1 MNTCPH
7 IDLEHGS
14 VCQIATRLAGVP
26 VIPRADTCDYCSL
39 RAVPPRAINRATVS
53 AAIQAL
59 PPAHEQIATI
69 VSAHGS
75 YLRSFKL
82 ADQSAR
88 LAAVLAGSGVG
99 SQLWSLLESLAVR
112 HSATCDCLAWA
123 ERMNAWGPPGCRL
136 ARAEIVAHMRASA
149 KNYGWGDLAIAAA
162 KAMTTGLAWRIN
174 PLDIYGSLLDEA
186 IRRAEKS
193 GPPGSGGS
201 HSSPPEPGQPLLPI
215 DILLPLGPG
224 SSHNNAELRF
234 ALRSI
239 EAHAQGL
246 RRIVIVGAIPA
257 WLRETDRVL
266 PVRLAEFKTNKASRI
281 SSKIEWAFQ
290 HLDLTPTVAFWNDDY
305 VLTRSIDIRTIKDTY
320 HGSLRHPHAQTSWQ
334 RLLQHAASTLSAA
347 GLPTR
352 HYDIHVPILLR
363 RDLYL
368 ALADWWDRS
377 RREAPGLVMKSVYG
391 NHHCQGTSVVSPD
404 KKLGTTWRK
413 RIDSV
418 SRLWLFSYGDDALK
432 TGLANW
438 LQHRFPTPSP
448 AESTQH
454 AVRGPAPQTIVC
466 VLGPFRSGTSAVA
479 GLLHR
484 LGVPMGTGW
493 ISRHANPGGTY
504 EDQALGDLC
513 RRWFP
518 ERRLIARAGTAKRR
532 NGLRRWAKT
541 RPALAGAKH
550 PSLCLCVP
558 QIVRAWPGVRF
569 VVVDRPPA
577 ESIASLVKI
586 GWRQHRAA
594 SAVTRLIA
602 ARDRDLARYHRPV
615 IRIDY
620 HQLLADPAAAVDQLT
635 VFLGLTPSE
644 DQRRDA
650 IAWIDPSARTV
661 HAA

>member
-1 MNTCPH
+1 MDCPH
-7 IDLEHGS
+7 YQQNGS
-14 VCQIATRLAGVP
+14 CTVASQLAGKP
-26 VIPRADTCDYCSL
+26 VIPHATACGVCARCDSPWSVNRVTVAL
-39 RAVPPRAINRATVS
+39 AIA
-53 AAIQAL
+53 AL
-59 PPAHEQIATI
+59 PPESDIRKHLL
-69 VSAHGS
+69 S
-75 YLRSFKL
+75 
-82 ADQSAR
+82 DQSHLIHRTIKSEIQAKR
-88 LAAVLAGSGVG
+88 LAAILAGNGVG
-99 SQLWSLLESLAVR
+99 SHLWRLLESLGVR
-112 HSATCDCLAWA
+112 HSDECDCLAWA
-123 ERMNAWGPPGCRL
+123 ERMNAWGPAGCRQQ
-136 ARAEIVAHMRASA
+136 RAAIVAHMRDSA
-149 KNYGWGDLAIAAA
+149 RNYGWGDLAKAAA
-162 KAMTTGLAWRIN
+162 KALMTGLAWQLN
-174 PLDIYGSLLDEA
+174 PLDLYGSLLDEA
-186 IRRAEKS
+186 IRRAES
-193 GPPGSGGS
+193 EVPPLD
-201 HSSPPEPGQPLLPI
+201 HGQRTTDNGPI
-215 DILLPLGPG
+215 DILLPLGRG
-224 SSHNNAELRF
+224 SRHANVELRM